1 MLRTHIGTYASLP
14 FVAWV
19 PFLIVHFL
27 LHRKNTMI
35 LIAESF
41 LQTVGIGRTVV
52 IAIVAVTVVIIMVLA
67 LNRLLNRQSEK
78 IDPSATDEVDRKSPY
93 FKKGSTPTSIQD
105 IVHDRRSGKRWNS

>member
-1 MLRTHIGTYASLP
+1 MKRNVRVILWSLS
-14 FVAWV
+14 
-19 PFLIVHFL
+19 HF
-27 LHRKNTMI
+27 NTGGVI
-35 LIAESF
+35 LP
-41 LQTVGIGRTVV
+41 
-52 IAIVAVTVVIIMVLA
+52 